1 MKRVIATLLAF
12 AMTASTHATADATAG
27 ATANATA
34 GAEAQ
39 LRAQLAAFVEGAAAS
54 DAAVHDA
61 FWAEELVYTSSSG
74 TRFGKAKLMA
84 GVHASGPADPADVE
98 ASYGARDVIVRLV
111 GELGLLDFTLG
122 CIRSRRRRAAIPEQ
136 RHIRVARRPLAGR
149 ELAGD
154 EGGGCGLGDH
164 CITAAECAVAGA
176 PRCYEVRSAPCETLS
191 IDRLNQSRESRE
203 HGYEIYRSR

>member
-39 LRAQLAAFVEGAAAS
+39 LRAQLAAFVEGAAAN

-74 TRFGKAKLMA
+74 TRFGKAELMA

-111 GELGLLDFTLG
+111 GELGLLDFTLVAFEADG
-122 CIRSRRRRAAIPEQ
+122 AEQLYLNSGTFVWRDGRWQAVNWQATKAA
-136 RHIRVARRPLAGR
+136 
-149 ELAGD
+149 
-154 EGGGCGLGDH
+154 
-164 CITAAECAVAGA
+164 AA
-176 PRCYEVRSAPCETLS
+176 
-191 IDRLNQSRESRE
+191 D
-203 HGYEIYRSR
+203 

>member
-12 AMTASTHATADATAG
+12 AMTTSTHATAD
-27 ATANATA
+27 ATA

-39 LRAQLAAFVEGAAAS
+39 LRAQLAAFVEGAAAN

-74 TRFGKAKLMA
+74 TRFGKAELMA

-111 GELGLLDFTLG
+111 GELGLLDFTLVAFEADG
-122 CIRSRRRRAAIPEQ
+122 AEQLYLNSGTFVWRDGRWQAVNWQATKAA
-136 RHIRVARRPLAGR
+136 
-149 ELAGD
+149 
-154 EGGGCGLGDH
+154 
-164 CITAAECAVAGA
+164 AA
-176 PRCYEVRSAPCETLS
+176 
-191 IDRLNQSRESRE
+191 D
-203 HGYEIYRSR
+203 

>member
-34 GAEAQ
+34 SAEAQ
-39 LRAQLAAFVEGAAAS
+39 LRAQLAAFLEGAAAN

-74 TRFGKAKLMA
+74 TRFGKAELMA

-111 GELGLLDFTLG
+111 GELGLLDFTLVAFEADG
-122 CIRSRRRRAAIPEQ
+122 AEQLYLNSGTFVWRDGRWQAVNWQATKAA
-136 RHIRVARRPLAGR
+136 
-149 ELAGD
+149 
-154 EGGGCGLGDH
+154 
-164 CITAAECAVAGA
+164 AA
-176 PRCYEVRSAPCETLS
+176 
-191 IDRLNQSRESRE
+191 D
-203 HGYEIYRSR
+203 

>member
-74 TRFGKAKLMA
+74 TRFGKAELMA

-111 GELGLLDFTLG
+111 GELGLLDFTLVAFEADG
-122 CIRSRRRRAAIPEQ
+122 AEQLYLNSGTFVWRDGRWQAVNWQATKAA
-136 RHIRVARRPLAGR
+136 
-149 ELAGD
+149 
-154 EGGGCGLGDH
+154 
-164 CITAAECAVAGA
+164 AA
-176 PRCYEVRSAPCETLS
+176 
-191 IDRLNQSRESRE
+191 D
-203 HGYEIYRSR
+203 

>member
-39 LRAQLAAFVEGAAAS
+39 LRAQLAAFVEGAAAN

-74 TRFGKAKLMA
+74 TRFGKAELMA

-98 ASYGARDVIVRLV
+98 ASYGTRDVIVRLV
-111 GELGLLDFTLG
+111 GELGLLDFTLVAFEADG
-122 CIRSRRRRAAIPEQ
+122 AEQLYLNSGTFVWRDGRWQAVNWQATKAA
-136 RHIRVARRPLAGR
+136 
-149 ELAGD
+149 
-154 EGGGCGLGDH
+154 
-164 CITAAECAVAGA
+164 AA
-176 PRCYEVRSAPCETLS
+176 
-191 IDRLNQSRESRE
+191 D
-203 HGYEIYRSR
+203 

>member
-12 AMTASTHATADATAG
+12 AMAASTH

-39 LRAQLAAFVEGAAAS
+39 LHAQLEAFLKGAAAN

-74 TRFGKAKLMA
+74 TRFGKAELMA

-98 ASYGARDVIVRLV
+98 A
-111 GELGLLDFTLG
+111 T
-122 CIRSRRRRAAIPEQ
+122 
-136 RHIRVARRPLAGR
+136 
-149 ELAGD
+149 
-154 EGGGCGLGDH
+154 
-164 CITAAECAVAGA
+164 
-176 PRCYEVRSAPCETLS
+176 
-191 IDRLNQSRESRE
+191 
-203 HGYEIYRSR
+203 

>member
-39 LRAQLAAFVEGAAAS
+39 LRAQLAAFVEGAAAN

-74 TRFGKAKLMA
+74 TRFGKAELMA

-111 GELGLLDFTLG
+111 GELGLLDFTLVAFEADG
-122 CIRSRRRRAAIPEQ
+122 AEQLYLNSGTFVWRDGRWQTVNWQATKAA
-136 RHIRVARRPLAGR
+136 
-149 ELAGD
+149 
-154 EGGGCGLGDH
+154 
-164 CITAAECAVAGA
+164 AA
-176 PRCYEVRSAPCETLS
+176 
-191 IDRLNQSRESRE
+191 D
-203 HGYEIYRSR
+203 

>member
-34 GAEAQ
+34 SAEAQ
-39 LRAQLAAFVEGAAAS
+39 LRAQLAAFLEGAAAN

-74 TRFGKAKLMA
+74 TRFGKAELMA

-111 GELGLLDFTLG
+111 GGLGLLDLTLVAFEADG
-122 CIRSRRRRAAIPEQ
+122 AEQLYLNSGTFVWRDGRWQAVNWQATKAA
-136 RHIRVARRPLAGR
+136 
-149 ELAGD
+149 
-154 EGGGCGLGDH
+154 
-164 CITAAECAVAGA
+164 AA
-176 PRCYEVRSAPCETLS
+176 
-191 IDRLNQSRESRE
+191 D
-203 HGYEIYRSR
+203 